1 MLSLKVDAQNVL
13 YLSSVIFLVLNRT
26 LIVANKSL
34 LLQRLFPV
42 LWVIHTSGCTSYQ
55 IPSSQ
60 SSIHGRQVTDR
71 QQRKILTMLG
81 EGQMSI
87 RVH

>member
-1 MLSLKVDAQNVL
+1 MS
-13 YLSSVIFLVLNRT
+13 YIFLVFNRT

-34 LLQRLFPV
+34 LLQRLFPR

-55 IPSSQ
+55 IQSSRL
-60 SSIHGRQVTDR
+60 SIHGRQGTDR
-71 QQRKILTMLG
+71 QQRKTLTMLG